1 MTRTAVICCYAPEMP
16 MLEGRVNGAERTEIN
31 GLPFVTGE
39 LSGQPV
45 VLMLTGMSLVNAAM
59 ATQLVL
65 DRFTV
70 GRIVVCGIAGGADPD
85 LHVGDVVVPAQWAL
99 NLEATM
105 ARELPGGGFGPDILD
120 DGLATPNFGALF
132 PHAVEVRSARGHERK
147 AWFEVDPALLDHARA
162 LDLPGVHVGGSGVS
176 SSLFV
181 DNAAYCR
188 YLFETF
194 AARAVDIESAAIA
207 QVAYA
212 NAVPFIAVRGLTDRA
227 GAEEG
232 LNTALLNLDH
242 VAERSAAVV
251 EALLRRL
258 H

>member
-16 MLEGRVNGAERTEIN
+16 MLERRIAGAERIEIN
-31 GLPFVTGE
+31 GLPFVTGA
-39 LSGQPV
+39 LSGRPV

-65 DRFTV
+65 DRFAV
-70 GRIVVCGIAGGADPD
+70 GRIVVCGIAGGADPA
-85 LHVGDVVVPAQWAL
+85 LRVGEVAIPARWTL

-105 ARELPGGGFGPDILD
+105 ARELPDGGYGPDILN
-120 DGLATPNFGALF
+120 DGLGTPNFGAIF
-132 PHAVEVRSARGHERK
+132 PHAAEVRSTRGHERK
-147 AWFEVDPALLDHARA
+147 AWFEADPVLLDHAQA
-162 LDLPGVHVGGSGVS
+162 LDLPGVHVGGAGVS

-194 AARAVDIESAAIA
+194 AARAVDMESAAIA

-212 NAVPFIAVRGLTDRA
+212 NGVPFIAVRGLTDRA
-227 GAEEG
+227 GSEDG

-258 H
+258 D